1 MYTTRR
7 ATIGHFLHHSGHGPC
22 DDGPSI
28 RPASSYRVKSSKRV
42 LSSGDYFYFC
52 NRKNKLVGGRI
63 HILWIDYDPKSILKF
78 LVFWDT
84 ERHTRRL
91 PPGSRNGA
99 RGTALPGPTSDS
111 VVRCSHRDH
120 TERAAHKPPKAGNL
134 PPPDLVS
141 VSLEMCIS
149 ERCECVNGL
158 SGELARTILESNAKR
173 TRERRDPHPK
183 GRGLH

>member
-1 MYTTRR
+1 MYVMYEKLFPQSFKNFSPILQKLFPQSFKNFSFSRHTFFSGSTEDILGKARFPISDVFASLFGNSHPRSRRRSCMGEAVRRRVKRRQFDAGGDQTSCRRSRDAAKNMYTTRR

-78 LVFWDT
+78 LVFW
-84 ERHTRRL
+84 
-91 PPGSRNGA
+91 
-99 RGTALPGPTSDS
+99 
-111 VVRCSHRDH
+111 
-120 TERAAHKPPKAGNL
+120 
-134 PPPDLVS
+134 
-141 VSLEMCIS
+141 
-149 ERCECVNGL
+149 
-158 SGELARTILESNAKR
+158 
-173 TRERRDPHPK
+173 
-183 GRGLH
+183 

>member
-1 MYTTRR
+1 MRRRVNRRQFDAGGYQTSCRRSRDAAKNMYTTRR
-7 ATIGHFLHHSGHGPC
+7 ATIGHFLHHSGHGRC

-84 ERHTRRL
+84 ERQTRLVPTTTLQPLHSWSFWPVYLCLRVVLTILGQTERL
-91 PPGSRNGA
+91 PA
-99 RGTALPGPTSDS
+99 
-111 VVRCSHRDH
+111 
-120 TERAAHKPPKAGNL
+120 
-134 PPPDLVS
+134 
-141 VSLEMCIS
+141 
-149 ERCECVNGL
+149 
-158 SGELARTILESNAKR
+158 
-173 TRERRDPHPK
+173 
-183 GRGLH
+183 